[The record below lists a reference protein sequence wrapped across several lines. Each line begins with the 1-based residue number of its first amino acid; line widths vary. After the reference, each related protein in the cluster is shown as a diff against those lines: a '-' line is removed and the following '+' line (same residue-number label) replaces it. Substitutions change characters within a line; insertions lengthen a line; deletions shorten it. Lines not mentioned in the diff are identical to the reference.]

1 MFVLSGV
8 IFSAIFIVCVAYLY
22 HGATLQETK
31 ARTRQAKKMAKEKQE
46 AETDES
52 AEDSEKGS
60 SRLRMLVPLLV
71 KRLVAN
77 STIIRILLA
86 YVQCVTIPLRF
97 QNVVW
102 PRLFASFLGVLEHAT
117 IDIFAL
123 VPAECAINQR

>member
-31 ARTRQAKKMAKEKQE
+31 ARTRQAKEKQE

-52 AEDSEKGS
+52 AEDYEKGS
-60 SRLRMLVPLLV
+60 SQLRMLVPLLV